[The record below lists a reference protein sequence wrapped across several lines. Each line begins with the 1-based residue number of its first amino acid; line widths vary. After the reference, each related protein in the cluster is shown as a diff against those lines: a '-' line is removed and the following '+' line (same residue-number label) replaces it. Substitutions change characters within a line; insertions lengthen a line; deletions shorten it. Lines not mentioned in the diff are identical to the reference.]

1 MEDKKTLPV
10 FNVRLASRLMAEGYI
25 INHTNINRHK
35 RNMRV
40 FYFRNTPG
48 LAEDIQ
54 RIRREL
60 FRCKCDVP
68 TIAVYK
74 IGLAQWLLI
83 RGYYIH
89 HLGKNQ
95 ENNKCPVF
103 YFVDVPGLQEAIDEY
118 LREVDHAKR

>member
-1 MEDKKTLPV
+1 MKEKTLPV
-10 FNVRLASRLMAEGYI
+10 FNIRVASRLMAEGYI
-25 INHTNINRHK
+25 IDHTDINRNK
-35 RNMRV
+35 RHWRV

-54 RIRREL
+54 RIKQEL
-60 FRCKCDVP
+60 FRCKNDVP

-74 IGLAQWLLI
+74 IGLAQRLLI

-95 ENNKCPVF
+95 GNMNRPVF

-118 LREVDHAKR
+118 LREVKYAKR